1 MYKYKINFDE
11 VKTLEDMVELVEAL
25 DIRFNLT
32 QEPSELKGAHVKY
45 LIEDTDG

>member
-25 DIRFNLT
+25 DIRFNLE
-32 QEPSELKGAHVKY
+32 QQPSELSGAHVKY